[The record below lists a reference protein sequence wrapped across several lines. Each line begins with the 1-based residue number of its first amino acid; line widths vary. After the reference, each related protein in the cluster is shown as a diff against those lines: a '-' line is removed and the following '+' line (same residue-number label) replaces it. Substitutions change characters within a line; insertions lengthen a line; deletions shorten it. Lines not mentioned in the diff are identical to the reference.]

1 MQNTSNSSGLLI
13 VQLVQEPR
21 ILGEKDSS
29 KGRISLP
36 GSTSDECVGFI
47 RRNLCLLFLVK
58 DFSGSEGRS
67 FPL

>member
-13 VQLVQEPR
+13 VQLMQEPR
-21 ILGEKDSS
+21 ILGQKDSS
-29 KGRISLP
+29 KGHLNLP

-47 RRNLCLLFLVK
+47 RRNLCLLFSVN
-58 DFSGSEGRS
+58 DFSGSERRS